1 MATITLTTA
10 EDLAAMPAD
19 DNRYELIR
27 GGLVEMSPAG
37 AEHGELELEMGA
49 LMRNH
54 VVPLKL
60 GKVYGAETGF
70 ILSRDPDTV
79 LAPDV
84 AFVRADR
91 LTGRRRDR
99 RGFLALVPDLIVEVI
114 SPSERPDK
122 VADKLRDYLDAGV
135 RLAWLLYPDPPAIAV
150 HAPGRPVQM
159 LYEGDWLDGEDVL
172 PGFRVA
178 VTDLF
183 QE

>member
-10 EDLAAMPAD
+10 EDLAAMPD
-19 DNRYELIR
+19 DGNRYDLIR
-27 GGLVEMSPAG
+27 GGLVRMSPAG
-37 AEHGELELEMGA
+37 AEHGELGNLMGYVVSD
-49 LMRNH
+49 H
-54 VVPLKL
+54 VLPRKL
-60 GKVYGAETGF
+60 GKVYASETGF
-70 ILSRDPDTV
+70 ILSRNPDTV

-99 RGFLALVPDLIVEVI
+99 RGFLPLAPDLIVEVI
-114 SPSERPDK
+114 SPSERPDN
-122 VADKLRDYLDAGV
+122 VAEKIRIYMEAGV

-159 LYEGDWLDGEDVL
+159 LHEGDWLEGEDVL

-183 QE
+183 RE

>member
-10 EDLAAMPAD
+10 EDLAAMPD
-19 DNRYELIR
+19 DGNRYDLIR
-27 GGLVEMSPAG
+27 GGLVRMSPAG
-37 AEHGELELEMGA
+37 AEHGELGA
-49 LMRNH
+49 WAGYVIGDFVYPR
-54 VVPLKL
+54 KI
-60 GKVYGAETGF
+60 GKVYASETGF
-70 ILSRDPDTV
+70 ILSRNPDTV

-91 LTGRRRDR
+91 LMGRRRDR
-99 RGFLALVPDLIVEVI
+99 RGFLALAPDLIVEV
-114 SPSERPDK
+114 SLPSERPDK
-122 VADKLRDYLDAGV
+122 VADKVDIYLGAGV
-135 RLAWLLYPDPPAIAV
+135 RLAWLLYPEPPAVAV